1 MRGRPMVILVILK
14 PDILIIREAEVEGR
28 RGPGEHSRVELG
40 RVRLVGGR
48 RRLVITYSSLHIE

>member
-1 MRGRPMVILVILK
+1 MVILVILK

>member
-1 MRGRPMVILVILK
+1 MVILVILK
-14 PDILIIREAEVEGR
+14 PDILIIREAEVVGR